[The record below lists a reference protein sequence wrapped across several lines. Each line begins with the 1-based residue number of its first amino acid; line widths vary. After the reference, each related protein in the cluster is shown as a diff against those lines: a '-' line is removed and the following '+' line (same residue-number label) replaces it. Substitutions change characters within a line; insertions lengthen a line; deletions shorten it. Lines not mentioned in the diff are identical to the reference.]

1 MDKSKIRS
9 LFIKSKQ
16 TTTPCCDICG
26 KPVNLNITECE
37 LIQDRTHQW
46 KVYHTSCLLNN
57 NRR

>member
-16 TTTPCCDICG
+16 TTIPCCDICG
-26 KPVNLNITECE
+26 KPVNLNLTEHE
-37 LIQDRTHQW
+37 IIQDRTHQW

-57 NRR
+57 RR